1 LISDLKKEWTV
12 VCSFFFRLLN
22 YLEEDLARYFIFKEE
37 SFSTYVK
44 PHLLRIEAAILKPK
58 KGKPKE
64 I

>member
-1 LISDLKKEWTV
+1 
-12 VCSFFFRLLN
+12 
-22 YLEEDLARYFIFKEE
+22 LEEDLARYFIFKEE